1 MERFFLNLT
10 DPQSELGEAL
20 SSTAFTHPALLEMT
34 MRQALSLAID
44 RGLLVEIGYGVAGRV
59 TCNVLPAPA
68 SYASTV
74 NECCMLQNSNMARA
88 LFDAAGR
95 LDNNGDGVQEKDGV
109 ELRFL

>member
-88 LFDAAGR
+88 LFDAAGC
-95 LDNNGDGVQEKDGV
+95 
-109 ELRFL
+109 

>member
-10 DPQSELGEAL
+10 DPQSELGETL

-34 MRQALSLAID
+34 LQAISLAID

-68 SYASTV
+68 SYATTV
-74 NECCMLQNSNMARA
+74 NECCML
-88 LFDAAGR
+88 
-95 LDNNGDGVQEKDGV
+95 
-109 ELRFL
+109 